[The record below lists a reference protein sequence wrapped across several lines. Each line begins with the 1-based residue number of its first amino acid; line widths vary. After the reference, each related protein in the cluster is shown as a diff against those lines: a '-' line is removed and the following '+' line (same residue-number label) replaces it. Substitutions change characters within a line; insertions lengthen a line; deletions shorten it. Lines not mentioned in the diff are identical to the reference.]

1 MSLDSDIA
9 HPSVSGTPVNA
20 VDTVA
25 DGIDRKLDPRFVT
38 LQRRAGLVSTATR
51 SLVLFGG
58 GVGVMTLGLDHPAA
72 VFGTC
77 GVIAV
82 LLLIHS
88 QWWPA
93 VAYARASYRVDGG
106 GIEIRRGVL
115 WRTVTTVPRSR
126 VQHTDVTQGPF
137 ERQLGL
143 GTLVVHTAGNAHAQ
157 VHVRGLEYERAVK
170 IRTHLL
176 PRNERDV
183 V

>member
-1 MSLDSDIA
+1 VSLDPSIA
-9 HPSVSGTPVNA
+9 SASGIPVNA

-25 DGIDRKLDPRFVT
+25 DGMDRQLDPRFIT
-38 LQRRAGLVSTATR
+38 LQRRAGLVSTAIR
-51 SLVLFGG
+51 SLLMFAAGA
-58 GVGVMTLGLDHPAA
+58 GVVVMGFDYPAA
-72 VFGTC
+72 VYGTC
-77 GVIAV
+77 GALAVI
-82 LLLIHS
+82 LLIQS

-93 VAYARASYRVDGG
+93 LAYKRASYRVDAA

-115 WRTVTTVPRSR
+115 WRSVTTVPRSR

-143 GTLVVHTAGNAHAQ
+143 GTLVVHTAGNAHAE
-157 VHVRGLEYERAVK
+157 VHLQGLAYDHAVR

>member
-1 MSLDSDIA
+1 
-9 HPSVSGTPVNA
+9 VSGIAVNA
-20 VDTVA
+20 IDPVA
-25 DGIDRKLDPRFVT
+25 DGMDRKLDPRFIT
-38 LQRRAGLVSTATR
+38 LQRRAGLVSTAIR
-51 SLVLFGG
+51 SFLLCAA
-58 GVGVMTLGLDHPAA
+58 GVGAMAMGAGNPAA
-72 VFGTC
+72 VFGVC
-77 GVIAV
+77 GVLALV
-82 LLLIHS
+82 LLIHS

-93 VAYARASYRVDGG
+93 VAYARASYRVDAG

-157 VHVRGLEYERAVK
+157 VHVRGLAYDHAVR